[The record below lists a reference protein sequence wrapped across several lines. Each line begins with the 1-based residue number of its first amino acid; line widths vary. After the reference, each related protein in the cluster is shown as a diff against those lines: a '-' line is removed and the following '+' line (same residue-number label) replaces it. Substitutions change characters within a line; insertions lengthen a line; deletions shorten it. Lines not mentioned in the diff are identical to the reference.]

1 MLSGTYVPNILASY
15 LLQFNMWMKWMVDY
29 VNYLVWVLFS
39 CRDLCKQPILIRAG
53 GGIYNYLYQ
62 LRSLSDEAGQ
72 TKSEGSSI
80 LGKFQITWR
89 TNLGEPGRLQ
99 TQNIHSTVSEVL
111 ASDLI
116 ILFCVNLSVL
126 SYCDIEPKV
135 ISFRSFITELFP
147 LHLIF
152 ATPFL
157 AANCKQR
164 CWSTCCESSTYH
176 ICGKTIHGKNPDWHF
191 F

>member
-1 MLSGTYVPNILASY
+1 MFLIYWHLICCNL
-15 LLQFNMWMKWMVDY
+15 MVDY

-72 TKSEGSSI
+72 TKLEGSSI

-116 ILFCVNLSVL
+116 ILFRV
-126 SYCDIEPKV
+126 
-135 ISFRSFITELFP
+135 ELVY
-147 LHLIF
+147 
-152 ATPFL
+152 
-157 AANCKQR
+157 
-164 CWSTCCESSTYH
+164 S
-176 ICGKTIHGKNPDWHF
+176 
-191 F
+191 